1 MSILMT
7 KIAYETVKLDTQ
19 QSTPMNNT
27 LKGICPR
34 DHLYV
39 QIHSTVADVTMV
51 NILKVSSSIEYKHA
65 CM

>member
-1 MSILMT
+1 MSILLT

-51 NILKVSSSIEYKHA
+51 NILKVSLIIEYKHA